1 MTHYDTFGTL
11 LNKLRGMENKSI
23 TLTKADIV
31 EGDNFLIFSAYD
43 SITLTFK
50 RRYDSVWVVC
60 FSNDEPILLEDCPM
74 SFYLTLL
81 KNLP

>member
-11 LNKLRGMENKSI
+11 LDKLSGMENKSI
-23 TLTKADIV
+23 TITKTDVV

-43 SITLTFK
+43 SITITFK
-50 RRYDSVWVVC
+50 RRYDGIWVVC
-60 FSNDEPILLEDCPM
+60 FNNDESILLEDCPM